1 MTTLRLPADTE
12 WVIDPVSR
20 SPAGRDTVVSA
31 GAGETVVSA
40 SASRADVG
48 VAVGVDAA
56 ATRSVR
62 SELMAKSGRVHPVSP
77 AASVSATPSP
87 ARPLLVLRADMGH
100 PPPAACAAFACGG
113 DRWEGGRRRP
123 PPAVITDGRTQE
135 GRR

>member
-31 GAGETVVSA
+31 AAGETVVSA

-100 PPPAACAAFACGG
+100 PPPAAFPGLGSGG
-113 DRWEGGRRRP
+113 GPGEGGSRRA
-123 PPAVITDGRTQE
+123 PPAG
-135 GRR
+135 